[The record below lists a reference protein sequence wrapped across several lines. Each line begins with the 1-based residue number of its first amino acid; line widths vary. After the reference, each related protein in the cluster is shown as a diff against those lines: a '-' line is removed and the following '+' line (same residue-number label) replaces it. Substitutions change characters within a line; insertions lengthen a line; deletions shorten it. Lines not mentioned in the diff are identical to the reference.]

1 MTEPRQDLPTDPQV
15 SRLYREHA
23 QAEPSAAIDQ
33 YILARA
39 RQAVTAPPPGARR
52 TGWWTRWRMPLT
64 LLTTVMLTVTLT
76 LLVERQPGDLSSD
89 LSSLPSTE
97 KPRSESVQDGVAA
110 PSKKQAEA
118 AAPARSAPTPAA
130 PSVKESRPPPRAD
143 SRERDASRASKFDA
157 EQAPAAPSVADK
169 AESAVP
175 APANAASQGAS
186 RGELR
191 AAPEISAARPAA
203 APLAKSRADG
213 TRTPERW
220 LEEIRA
226 LRNAGKSEE
235 AERQLREFRRAHPD
249 YPLPEEFLQ

>member
-33 YILARA
+33 HILARA
-39 RQAVTAPPPGARR
+39 RQAVIAPPPGARR

-76 LLVERQPGDLSSD
+76 LLVERQPGDLST
-89 LSSLPSTE
+89 LPSAE

-118 AAPARSAPTPAA
+118 AAPARPVQAPAP
-130 PSVKESRPPPRAD
+130 PSVKENRPPPRAE

-169 AESAVP
+169 AESAEP
-175 APANAASQGAS
+175 AAANAASQAAS

-203 APLAKSRADG
+203 APLAKSRADS
-213 TRTPERW
+213 TRTPQLW
-220 LEEIRA
+220 LEEIRS

-235 AERQLREFRRAHPD
+235 AERQLAEFRRAHPD
-249 YPLPEEFLQ
+249 YPLPEEFRQ

>member
-23 QAEPSAAIDQ
+23 QAEPSDAIDQ
-33 YILARA
+33 RILARA
-39 RQAVTAPPPGARR
+39 RQAVTALPPVTRS

-76 LLVERQPGDLSSD
+76 LLIERQPGDI
-89 LSSLPSTE
+89 STQPGVE
-97 KPRSESVQDGVAA
+97 KPFSESMQDGVEAQ
-110 PSKKQAEA
+110 SKKQAEA
-118 AAPARSAPTPAA
+118 ASPARPVQAPAA

-143 SRERDASRASKFDA
+143 SRERDASRALKIDA
-157 EQAPAAPSVADK
+157 EQTPAAPAADEK
-169 AESAVP
+169 AESAAP
-175 APANAASQGAS
+175 AAANAASQAAS

-191 AAPEISAARPAA
+191 VAPEFSGARPAA

-213 TRTPERW
+213 TRTPELW

-226 LRNAGKSEE
+226 LRSAGKSEE

-249 YPLPEEFLQ
+249 YPLPEEFRQ

>member
-23 QAEPSAAIDQ
+23 QAEPSDAIDQ
-33 YILARA
+33 RVLARA
-39 RQAVTAPPPGARR
+39 RQAVSARPPGTRS

-76 LLVERQPGDLSSD
+76 LLVERQPDDLS
-89 LSSLPSTE
+89 SSLPSAE
-97 KPRSESVQDGVAA
+97 KPRSESMQDGVAG

-118 AAPARSAPTPAA
+118 AAPSRSAPTPAA
-130 PSVKESRPPPRAD
+130 PSVKENRSPPPAE

-157 EQAPAAPSVADK
+157 EQAPVAPSATDK
-169 AESAVP
+169 AENVAP
-175 APANAASQGAS
+175 AANAASQAAG
-186 RGELR
+186 RVELR
-191 AAPEISAARPAA
+191 AAPEFSGARPAA

-213 TRTPERW
+213 TRTPELW

-226 LRNAGKSEE
+226 LRSAGKTEE

-249 YPLPEEFLQ
+249 YPLPEEFRQ